1 MNPPDPQSHRNTR
14 VSAFAGS
21 FAILAVAALA
31 LAPQML
37 WGDSSGH
44 DFDFHLVSWFDALN
58 SWRHGIPYPHWTPSA
73 NFGAGEPRFVFYSP
87 LTWMLGA
94 ALAAVLPWNA
104 VPLVVTWILL
114 AGTGLAT
121 RALAREVLGEGA
133 AAFAGCIAIFSG
145 YPLFTA
151 YERSAFAELAGGIW
165 IPLVLL
171 YSLRVAS
178 GAARRQYTFNK
189 SIAPLALSIAGAW
202 LSNPTVGVMACYLL
216 GGATLI
222 EMISSR
228 SWRPAIGAAAG
239 AALGMG
245 ISAFYVL
252 PAAWEQRWV
261 DIHRV
266 MEIPGQILENNWL
279 FARHTN
285 PVLAD
290 HDQVLFTVSTIA
302 AVMFAASFGAVILC
316 KVRGRLPGARS
327 WWGPLAL
334 IPLAVLLL
342 QFSFSLPLWNLLPD
356 LRFLQFPWRWLLVV
370 EAPMAIF
377 IGAALWPREEGLRR
391 HAIFCFSSAVIFVG
405 LTACAN
411 KHLFQKAYPEDTVP
425 GMLRVLLTGKGYL
438 GMDEY
443 EPIGGDVSMIATNL
457 PHACLVSDP
466 RVELGKPNINGDIV
480 WNAAQGTC
488 EAIYETAS
496 NNNPEHLR
504 INGNTAQS
512 GSLVLRLLR
521 FPAWQVRVNGQN
533 VDQPAARDD
542 GLIVV
547 PVSAGAFEVT
557 ADWKA
562 TTDVILARWLS
573 GICAL
578 FLACFYVFERR
589 FRPPIYHERNDRRRE
604 ISAEGRRGAD

>member
-1 MNPPDPQSHRNTR
+1 MNPADPQGNCSTG
-14 VSAFAGS
+14 VSAIPGS
-21 FAILAVAALA
+21 LAILAAATLA
-31 LAPQML
+31 LVPQML
-37 WGDSSGH
+37 RGDSSGH

-58 SWRHGIPYPHWTPSA
+58 TWRHGIPYPHWTPSA

-94 ALAAVLPWNA
+94 ALASVLPWA
-104 VPLVVTWILL
+104 LVPLAVTWVLL

-121 RALAREVLGEGA
+121 RALAREALGDGA

-178 GAARRQYTFNK
+178 GASRRQNTFNK

-216 GGATLI
+216 GGATVI

-228 SWRPAIGAAAG
+228 SWRPAIGATAG
-239 AALGMG
+239 ALLGMG

-279 FARHTN
+279 FARHTD

-290 HDQVLFTVSTIA
+290 HDQVLLTVSTIL
-302 AVMFAASFGAVILC
+302 AVMIAATLGAVFLC
-316 KVRGRLPGARS
+316 KVRDRLPGTRN

-334 IPLAVLLL
+334 IPIAVLLL
-342 QFSFSLPLWNLLPD
+342 QFSFSLPLWNLLPE

-377 IGAALWPREEGLRR
+377 IASALWPRQEGPWRR
-391 HAIFCFSSAVIFVG
+391 AVFFASSAVVFVG
-405 LTACAN
+405 LTAWAG
-411 KHLFQKAYPEDTVP
+411 KFLFQKAYPEDTVP
-425 GMLRVLLTGKGYL
+425 GMLRVLQTGKGYL

-443 EPIGGDVSMIATNL
+443 QPIGGDVSMIATNL
-457 PHACLVSDP
+457 PHACLVSNP
-466 RVELGKPNINGDIV
+466 SIELGKPNTNGDIV

-488 EAIYETAS
+488 KATYETAS
-496 NNNPEHLR
+496 NSNPEHLR
-504 INGNTAQS
+504 INGTTAQS

-521 FPAWQVRVNGQN
+521 FPAWHMRVNGQD
-533 VDQPAARDD
+533 VVQPIARED
-542 GLIVV
+542 GLIVA
-547 PVSAGAFEVT
+547 PVSKGAFEVT
-557 ADWKA
+557 ADWRA
-562 TTDVILARWLS
+562 TRDVILARWLS
-573 GICAL
+573 GLSAL
-578 FLACFYVFERR
+578 FLACFSLFERR
-589 FRPPIYHERNDRRRE
+589 FRPPIYHERNERRCE